1 MHQNVGD
8 YDHNDLHR
16 HHFAGKVSGRLVFC
30 YVYFSSFDDFIFIL
44 FLFFDDF
51 DDHDH
56 LQRHHCAGKVSG
68 GLMNEQVLSI
78 NRSARPVG
86 PHAKQQ
92 PALKYT
98 ADKPKYTS
106 VHTLHSTM

>member
-1 MHQNVGD
+1 MFIFVI
-8 YDHNDLHR
+8 
-16 HHFAGKVSGRLVFC
+16 
-30 YVYFSSFDDFIFIL
+30 FSSDDDLISFL

-86 PHAKQQ
+86 PHAKQP
-92 PALKYT
+92 PALT
-98 ADKPKYTS
+98 
-106 VHTLHSTM
+106 V